1 MSAVATP
8 AAELPAPPP
17 PAPAEPG
24 ERIERIDRY
33 SREDIENFAVACHD
47 RNPLHSDDA
56 LAQRSRFGEVIAS
69 GQHTSSMLLGLVI
82 SRFAHGADGRAR
94 EVLLLH
100 VNFAF
105 RAPIFANEDIQLAWD
120 VAEVSWN
127 AKLRGHVLVLEGGAS
142 TARARPALV
151 ARGTLLVK
159 ATP

>member
-1 MSAVATP
+1 MSAVAPP
-8 AAELPAPPP
+8 AAELPPPP
-17 PAPAEPG
+17 PAPAERG
-24 ERIERIDRY
+24 ERIVRVDRY

-82 SRFAHGADGRAR
+82 SRFAHGPDGRAR

-105 RAPIFANEDIQLAWD
+105 RAPIFANEDIQLSWD
-120 VAEVSWN
+120 VAEVNWN
-127 AKLRGHVLVLEGGAS
+127 AKLRGHVLMVEGGAS
-142 TARARPALV
+142 TARARPALI

-159 ATP
+159 AAP

>member
-1 MSAVATP
+1 MSAVITP
-8 AAELPAPPP
+8 AEELPL
-17 PAPAEPG
+17 APAEPG
-24 ERIERIDRY
+24 DLIARIDRY
-33 SREDIENFAVACHD
+33 SREDIEAFAMACHD

-69 GQHTSSMLLGLVI
+69 GQHTSSMLIGLVI
-82 SRFAHGADGRAR
+82 SHFAHPADGRAR

-105 RAPIFANEDIQLAWD
+105 RSPIFANEDIQLSWR
-120 VAEVSWN
+120 VVEVNWN

-151 ARGTLLVK
+151 ARGTLLAK
-159 ATP
+159 AAH

>member
-1 MSAVATP
+1 MSALVEPVAGPP
-8 AAELPAPPP
+8 AAP
-17 PAPAEPG
+17 PAPAAPG
-24 ERIERIDRY
+24 DRIARTDRY
-33 SREDIENFAVACHD
+33 SREDIESFAVACHD

-82 SRFAHGADGRAR
+82 SHFAHPPDGPPH

-105 RAPIFANEDIQLAWD
+105 RAPVFANEDIQLAWQ
-120 VAEVSWN
+120 VAEVNWN
-127 AKLRGHVLVLEGGAS
+127 AKLRGHVVVLEGGAS
-142 TARARPALV
+142 TARARPALI

-159 ATP
+159 AAV